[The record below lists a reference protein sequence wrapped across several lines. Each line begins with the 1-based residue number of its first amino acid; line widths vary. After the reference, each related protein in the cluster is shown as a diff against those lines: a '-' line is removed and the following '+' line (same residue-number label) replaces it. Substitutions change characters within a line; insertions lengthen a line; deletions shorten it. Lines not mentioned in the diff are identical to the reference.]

1 MKRKIVDTQYKFFSV
16 FDSDTGSYFR
26 TGVLDEN
33 GKDTGVPSPVSPEG
47 VKGAVAVA
55 GVIDE
60 FTEKYCK

>member
-26 TGVLDEN
+26 TGVLDETE
-33 GKDTGVPSPVSPEG
+33 KTGDPSPVSPEG